1 MPREQKFHEMIA
13 IIIYL
18 KPYYC
23 ESKNAEKQEHWKLHT
38 GKKNFMKEIE
48 TFDFEFFFNDYKIFN
63 DFLGPACQLSNSFKY
78 NPKIHKE
85 NLGTE
90 ER

>member
-1 MPREQKFHEMIA
+1 
-13 IIIYL
+13 
-18 KPYYC
+18 
-23 ESKNAEKQEHWKLHT
+23 
-38 GKKNFMKEIE
+38 MKEIE